1 MAAFD
6 EIKDQNSYLFYV
18 AFVLLFRGF
27 AESSRRTEPISEPT
41 LLKNVCLCPVV
52 HSTAMWNTVEN
63 PI

>member
-52 HSTAMWNTVEN
+52 HSTAM
-63 PI
+63 